1 MGVLMRGE
9 SEFRAARETVV
20 KLAADPAPTVRI
32 VAAELLGRHG
42 TAEELAK
49 ALETLMGLADP
60 AVNGVPLAIQALNS
74 IDALGKKAA
83 PLKARIEALARPKDS
98 EPQRI
103 KEYTTRLRQEILATI
118 G

>member
-1 MGVLMRGE
+1 L
-9 SEFRAARETVV
+9 T
-20 KLAADPAPTVRI
+20 
-32 VAAELLGRHG
+32 
-42 TAEELAK
+42 K
-49 ALETLMGLADP
+49 ALETLMALADP

-83 PLKARIEALARPKDS
+83 PLKAPIEALARPKDS

>member
-1 MGVLMRGE
+1 MRGE
-9 SEFRAARETVV
+9 SEFQAARTTVV

-32 VAAELLGRHG
+32 VAAELLGRYG

-49 ALETLMGLADP
+49 ALEMLMGLADP

-83 PLKARIEALARPKDS
+83 PLKARIDALPRAKDS

-103 KEYTTRLRQEILATI
+103 KEYTQRLRLEILATI